1 MKNFVKKIAVL
12 VGIVALASSVINFV
26 SPDEAHAATGQC
38 RYFLGLPSWNC
49 DVEDITD
56 EDSLTNSIGMIAA
69 NVLTAISAAAAY
81 LVVGYVIYGGYL
93 YMMSSGDAGKAA
105 AAKNTLTHAFI
116 GLAIVICA
124 YAIFSTIRI
133 ALVGN
138 QAIGSCD
145 PTTGSGCINAE
156 NTGTMILGLIQW
168 VAGMGGAVAAIFLVV
183 GGWGY
188 MTSAG
193 DPGKV
198 AKAKNTILYAIIGLI
213 VVALAEVIT
222 AFIGNAVR
230 ESANINYRQDSL
242 IGINIEKET
251 LNEKS

>member
-1 MKNFVKKIAVL
+1 MKNFAKKIAVFC
-12 VGIVALASSVINFV
+12 GIIAIISSVVGFV
-26 SPDEAHAATGQC
+26 SPGEAYAEEC
-38 RYFLGLPSWNC
+38 RAYFLGLPSWDCNVG
-49 DVEDITD
+49 DIKNEED
-56 EDSLTNSIGMIAA
+56 LKNSIGMIAA

-93 YMMSSGDAGKAA
+93 YMMSSGDPGKAA
-105 AAKNTLTHAFI
+105 AAKNTLVHAFI

-124 YAIFSTIRI
+124 YAIFSGIRI

-145 PTTGSGCINAE
+145 PTTGDGCIKSGE
-156 NTGTMILGLIQW
+156 TGQMILNLIQW

-198 AKAKNTILYAIIGLI
+198 QKAKNTILYAIIGLI

-222 AFIGNAVR
+222 AFIGNTIR
-230 ESANINYRQDSL
+230 ESAGINYRQDSL
-242 IGINIEKET
+242 ISTNINKENP
-251 LNEKS
+251 NEKS